1 MIQQAEAVDRAR
13 SWRQAGAA
21 RRRSGDGEDQHRPAW
36 LCDDERSTDHENLVA
51 QMNSPLVDNLEKVGA
66 VLLGRSNSPTFAL
79 RWFTS
84 NQVHGKTFNSRDRSR
99 TPGGRCERYRPWA
112 CRVSRSRLIW

>member
-1 MIQQAEAVDRAR
+1 
-13 SWRQAGAA
+13 
-21 RRRSGDGEDQHRPAW
+21 
-36 LCDDERSTDHENLVA
+36 
-51 QMNSPLVDNLEKVGA
+51 MNSPLVDNLEKVGA

-99 TPGGRCERYRPWA
+99 TPGGRCERFRPWA
-112 CRVSRSRLIW
+112 CRGLTVTTDLVNRVPVGVRIVAAHFREDLCLQAGLAIEERSAPVSKSIVSPKH